1 MPVTVTATV
10 GSASANSYLT
20 VAAADDL
27 ANLYLGTLNWASAT
41 TDNKGRALIMATRY
55 LDELTWI
62 GSKASTTQSLLW
74 PRTDAECGDWSFTNA
89 EIPQPIKQATFDL
102 AEYLLGDGNALSGA
116 GTGSSELIPGI
127 PNANLKRAR
136 VDVIDVEFNSTG
148 QADSKTALNVVPH
161 LSQVLGCLCISSA
174 SSAYGSRPVL
184 RS

>member
-27 ANLYLGTLNWASAT
+27 ANLYLGTLSWSSAT

-55 LDELTWI
+55 LDELSYV
-62 GSKASTTQSLLW
+62 GARASTTQALLW
-74 PRTDAECGDWSFTNA
+74 PRTDAACGEWEFTDS

-102 AEYLLGDGNALSGA
+102 AEYLLGDSNVLSGA
-116 GTGSSELIPGI
+116 GAGSSELIPGI

-136 VDVIDVEFNSTG
+136 IDVIDVEFNSAG
-148 QADSKTALNVVPH
+148 QAESKNALNVVPH
-161 LSQVLGCLCISSA
+161 LKQVLGCLCLSSQNA
-174 SSAYGSRPVL
+174 SVGTIAVL